1 MPSLEE
7 TRTAFAEIYR
17 HNHWEAGS
25 GIGSMVE
32 HARPYVAM
40 LQAFIRNNAIK
51 SGRRVRRLA
60 VFPHGRL
67 ERRSLSRV

>member
-1 MPSLEE
+1 MKDA
-7 TRTAFAEIYR
+7 RAAFTEIYL

-32 HARPYVAM
+32 HVRPYVDM

-51 SGRRVRRLA
+51 SVVDVGC
-60 VFPHGRL
+60 GD
-67 ERRSLSRV
+67 